1 MNGSSSASMSRAA
14 STPWLRRLLTLVRL
28 DLVLALRH
36 KLVHVTLIVAAVF
49 GALLGF
55 ALPEQLAAPELLA
68 PEGFEPLAPTLL
80 RPGVSK
86 PPFNASWIPILFTVD
101 LCILGH
107 MFAAVMVLQDK
118 QQGLIQLYRVSPGG
132 AAAYVGSKLIVGLGL
147 TSINL
152 VVLVGLAYP
161 RGLAE
166 PWLYALVLLTCG
178 GMTLL
183 GIGLAVLFRSFAQYF
198 YPLACVGL
206 LAAAPMFLA
215 LEPSAPLDWTWWL
228 PTYHVLFGG
237 EALLFEA
244 GAGPLDSELVRTAL
258 AYELV
263 FFLGAAA
270 LAGLLVHTRLLKER
284 A

>member
-1 MNGSSSASMSRAA
+1 MNTSSSVLAPSPASS
-14 STPWLRRLLTLVRL
+14 PWLQRLLSLVRL

-49 GALLGF
+49 GALLAF
-55 ALPEQLAAPELLA
+55 ALPEQLATPELLA
-68 PEGFEPLAPTLL
+68 PEGLSPLSPTVLQ
-80 RPGVSK
+80 PGASK

-118 QQGLIQLYRVSPGG
+118 EQGLIQLYRVSPGG
-132 AAAYVGSKLIVGLGL
+132 AAAYVGSKLIVGLSL
-147 TSINL
+147 TLLNL
-152 VVLVGLAYP
+152 LVLVGLAYP

-183 GIGLAVLFRSFAQYF
+183 GIGLAVPFRSFAQYF
-198 YPLACVGL
+198 YPLALVGL

-215 LEPSAPLDWTWWL
+215 LNPSAPLEWTWWL

-244 GAGPLDSELVRTAL
+244 GAGALDSELVRTAL
-258 AYELV
+258 RYELV

-270 LAGLLVHTRLLKER
+270 FAGALVHTRLLKER